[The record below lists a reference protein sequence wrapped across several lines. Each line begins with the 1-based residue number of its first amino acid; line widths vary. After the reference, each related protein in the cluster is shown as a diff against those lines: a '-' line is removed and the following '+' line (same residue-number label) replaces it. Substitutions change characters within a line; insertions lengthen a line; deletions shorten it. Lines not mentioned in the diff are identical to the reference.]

1 MNVTRGRHL
10 PAILLV
16 TLLVAVSAGAP
27 RSWAAGKD
35 VTAFIYNRT
44 FVPQTVDREWR
55 KNCPELLCG
64 TMKQKGARVVQVH
77 MNKTS
82 KTTVRVKGKVVARAS
97 FGVLSPLSD
106 TQTIFVSGDADPI
119 ACTFK
124 LDKLLFTDGVAQFL
138 IDLFAGL
145 EGKVYPFRDRRGK
158 CDQFFPKDL

>member
-1 MNVTRGRHL
+1 MTVTLGRHL
-10 PAILLV
+10 LAILLV
-16 TLLVAVSAGAP
+16 SLLVAVSTGAP
-27 RSWAAGKD
+27 RSWAAEKD

-44 FVPQTVDREWR
+44 FVPQTVDREW
-55 KNCPELLCG
+55 KHNCPELFCG

-82 KTTVRVKGKVVARAS
+82 KTAVRVKGKVVAKAS

-106 TQTIFVSGDADPI
+106 TQTILVSGNADPV

-124 LDKLLFTDGVAQFL
+124 LDKLLFADGVAQFL

>member
-1 MNVTRGRHL
+1 MTVIAGRRL

-16 TLLVAVSAGAP
+16 TVLMTASAGAP
-27 RSWAAGKD
+27 RSWAAEKD

-44 FVPQTVDREWR
+44 FVPQTVDREW
-55 KNCPELLCG
+55 KHNCPELLCG
-64 TMKQKGARVVQVH
+64 TMKQKSARVVEVH
-77 MNKTS
+77 MDKTS
-82 KTTVRVKGKVVARAS
+82 TTTVRVKGKVVAKAS

-124 LDKLLFTDGVAQFL
+124 LDKLLFADGVAQFL

>member
-1 MNVTRGRHL
+1 MASIYWVVL
-10 PAILLV
+10 FVMAW
-16 TLLVAVSAGAP
+16 SGAQS
-27 RSWAAGKD
+27 SWAAEKD

-44 FVPQTVDREWR
+44 FVPQTVDREWKR
-55 KNCPELLCG
+55 NCPELFCG
-64 TMKQKGARVVQVH
+64 TMQQKGARVVQVH

-82 KTTVRVKGKVVARAS
+82 RSSVQVRGKVVAKAS

-106 TQTIFVSGDADPI
+106 TQTVFVFGDANPLK
-119 ACTFK
+119 CTFK
-124 LDKLLFTDGVAQFL
+124 LNRLQFADGVAQLL